1 MKTAI
6 WETRN
11 FGTSRRSSGNR
22 QREAAGRKTVL
33 SPLVAR
39 NKDGLTGPRK
49 EPRHKSLAGIPSLWL
64 MPRDTGVAQVHL
76 PFFQQ
81 VREQGTKG
89 RAQAGVGM
97 GQELHKGS

>member
-22 QREAAGRKTVL
+22 QREAAGTKKVL
-33 SPLVAR
+33 LPLVAR

-49 EPRHKSLAGIPSLWL
+49 EPRYKSLAGIPSLWL

-76 PFFQQ
+76 PFFQK
-81 VREQGTKG
+81 VREQDTKG
-89 RAQAGVGM
+89 RALCRSGDGGGART
-97 GQELHKGS
+97 L